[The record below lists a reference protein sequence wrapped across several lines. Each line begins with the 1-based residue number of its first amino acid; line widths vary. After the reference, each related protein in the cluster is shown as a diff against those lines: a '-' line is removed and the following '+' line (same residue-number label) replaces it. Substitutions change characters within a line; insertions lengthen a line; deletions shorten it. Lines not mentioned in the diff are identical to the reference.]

1 MPILWGVG
9 WPSELVESPSLQSP
23 HKACGGDLALGQHQ
37 GQQVVLRFQ
46 EEGQGGEILLL
57 LTGAVPQPS
66 GLPKR
71 TGLLKNLIGPGS
83 WSRSL
88 RRMEGC
94 PDLLERELSLWAV
107 RPLTAGCAL
116 EGPWNQSLVCR
127 ILWWPQSD
135 PSVREHKSAL
145 VSGGTPVAWLQCL
158 GCAPGL
164 AFLRAQAEGDQVEGK
179 VSDSNVHFLSL
190 EHANWRAVLGG
201 HRPVCGWF

>member
-83 WSRSL
+83 
-88 RRMEGC
+88 
-94 PDLLERELSLWAV
+94 
-107 RPLTAGCAL
+107 
-116 EGPWNQSLVCR
+116 
-127 ILWWPQSD
+127 
-135 PSVREHKSAL
+135 
-145 VSGGTPVAWLQCL
+145 
-158 GCAPGL
+158 
-164 AFLRAQAEGDQVEGK
+164 
-179 VSDSNVHFLSL
+179 
-190 EHANWRAVLGG
+190 
-201 HRPVCGWF
+201 